1 MTITVYG
8 PGCAKCVKAED
19 AVREAVSQ
27 SGVEAEVV
35 HVTDI
40 AEIAKAG
47 ILMTPGV
54 AIDGK
59 VVSKGKVPEVADL
72 VSAILTAQETR

>member
-8 PGCAKCVKAED
+8 PGCAKCVKAEE
-19 AVREAVSQ
+19 AVRAAVTQ
-27 SGVEAEVV
+27 SGVEAEVA

-59 VVSKGKVPEVADL
+59 VVSKGKVPDVAEL
-72 VSAILTAQETR
+72 VSAILTAQEAR